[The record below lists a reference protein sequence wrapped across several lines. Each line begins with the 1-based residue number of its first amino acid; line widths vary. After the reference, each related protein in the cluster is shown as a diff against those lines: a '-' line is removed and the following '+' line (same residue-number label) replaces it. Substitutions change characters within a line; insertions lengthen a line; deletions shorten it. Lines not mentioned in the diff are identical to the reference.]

1 MWLAS
6 FDCLVRSAFF
16 TQFETGAVGLVRDL
30 MAMMPDDIL
39 QTVPLSGRRMLCWL
53 SGCENPCDDNEPLVH
68 CVENVPD
75 ELLTLSNLRLLILRL
90 IAQES
95 KYAL

>member
-1 MWLAS
+1 MIFSKRSPYLADVC
-6 FDCLVRSAFF
+6 F
-16 TQFETGAVGLVRDL
+16 VGYQDAKIPV
-30 MAMMPDDIL
+30 
-39 QTVPLSGRRMLCWL
+39 
-53 SGCENPCDDNEPLVH
+53 DDNEPLVH